1 MVKLWQGLDTCTFT
15 LLTRSM
21 GCYDIKVGSCI
32 SPTCDA
38 LMAHLFCLWRG
49 SKLFCQPF
57 VLWPGMN
64 LSQLLGGRV
73 ANDCLPGALGSLKC
87 LNHVG
92 PSYPIHKSSS
102 SSSSSSA
109 SSASSSSSSSA
120 SSSSFYIQ
128 YPYLWKILTAP
139 IGVSGDCSRLC
150 KGAQYS
156 LASLI
161 LRVSFHDC
169 VPICENPWQNLPN
182 VGAES
187 LNKDIWY
194 I

>member
-1 MVKLWQGLDTCTFT
+1 
-15 LLTRSM
+15 
-21 GCYDIKVGSCI
+21 
-32 SPTCDA
+32 
-38 LMAHLFCLWRG
+38 MAHLFCLWCG

-64 LSQLLGGRV
+64 LSQLLGGSCQWLL
-73 ANDCLPGALGSLKC
+73 AWGLGKSEMFEKLTQIIIIIIILYTVSLFLKDSDSTHWS
-87 LNHVG
+87 LRRLFE
-92 PSYPIHKSSS
+92 
-102 SSSSSSA
+102 A
-109 SSASSSSSSSA
+109 
-120 SSSSFYIQ
+120 IQ
-128 YPYLWKILTAP
+128 
-139 IGVSGDCSRLC
+139 
-150 KGAQYS
+150 GAQYS

-187 LNKDIWY
+187 LNKNISRTFSQMCPQRLEGLKQFFLGRLISDTI